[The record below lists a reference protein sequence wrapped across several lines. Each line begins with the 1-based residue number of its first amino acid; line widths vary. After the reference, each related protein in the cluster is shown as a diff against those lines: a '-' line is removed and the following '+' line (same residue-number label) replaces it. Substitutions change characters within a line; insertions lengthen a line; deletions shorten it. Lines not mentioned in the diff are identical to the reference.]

1 MSARNPSSTFALL
14 MRLWRD
20 YLSAYKGRLLL
31 ALAAMALYAAAYSVI
46 PVGLEWI
53 NSAFANGSNRFAAT
67 PRDVVVFGPLL
78 VIALGVVT
86 AAAQYAQ
93 ARFSIGAAL
102 SALRDM
108 QRDMY
113 ARLVALDMT
122 QLRAEASGQMISR
135 FTNDPMVLRET
146 LTRAARAVADL
157 LTLIGLCAVMIY
169 YDIVLFVIVL
179 IVYGIIGWPVAAIGK
194 YLRQRSREAQ
204 EQAGEI
210 AAMVNET
217 VAAAATIKTYGLEE
231 RQKSRAEDA
240 FNTRLSLLKKLSY
253 LRALN
258 EPVVFAIGAGAL
270 GVVVGVVAW
279 RVMSGALNGPQFV
292 SFVVALFML
301 SQPARGLS
309 TLNAVAQEG
318 LAAFERMLAVIDAA
332 PEAPDQ
338 PGAKPLIVD
347 RGAVSFRGV
356 GFSYGE
362 GAAALND
369 VSLDA
374 PAGAT
379 VALVGASGAG
389 KSTLFSLLTRLYEP
403 DGGAISIDGQDIS
416 SVTRSSLRN
425 AIAYVGQDAFLFD
438 ASIGDNI
445 RVGVSGDDA
454 GETVDDALLIAAAK
468 AAAAHEF
475 IMATPQHY
483 QTPVGEGGARL
494 SGGQRQR
501 IALARAFL
509 KDAPILLLDE
519 ATAALDADSEAAIK
533 DALARICKGRTT
545 LIIAHRLSTVQNA
558 DLIAVMDKGRIV
570 ASGAH
575 EALMATN
582 EAYARFA
589 ELQLVRHKRDERA
602 AE

>member
-231 RQKSRAEDA
+231 RQKSRAED
-240 FNTRLSLLKKLSY
+240 
-253 LRALN
+253 
-258 EPVVFAIGAGAL
+258 
-270 GVVVGVVAW
+270 
-279 RVMSGALNGPQFV
+279 
-292 SFVVALFML
+292 
-301 SQPARGLS
+301 
-309 TLNAVAQEG
+309 
-318 LAAFERMLAVIDAA
+318 
-332 PEAPDQ
+332 
-338 PGAKPLIVD
+338 
-347 RGAVSFRGV
+347 
-356 GFSYGE
+356 
-362 GAAALND
+362 
-369 VSLDA
+369 
-374 PAGAT
+374 
-379 VALVGASGAG
+379 
-389 KSTLFSLLTRLYEP
+389 
-403 DGGAISIDGQDIS
+403 
-416 SVTRSSLRN
+416 
-425 AIAYVGQDAFLFD
+425 
-438 ASIGDNI
+438 
-445 RVGVSGDDA
+445 
-454 GETVDDALLIAAAK
+454 
-468 AAAAHEF
+468 
-475 IMATPQHY
+475 
-483 QTPVGEGGARL
+483 
-494 SGGQRQR
+494 
-501 IALARAFL
+501 
-509 KDAPILLLDE
+509 
-519 ATAALDADSEAAIK
+519 
-533 DALARICKGRTT
+533 
-545 LIIAHRLSTVQNA
+545 
-558 DLIAVMDKGRIV
+558 
-570 ASGAH
+570 
-575 EALMATN
+575 
-582 EAYARFA
+582 
-589 ELQLVRHKRDERA
+589 
-602 AE
+602 